1 MTPVMDGL
9 PVSSTRFRGF
19 GNLVRATMAILDPD
33 KCDAGKEIRKVPM
46 RAGWTQITAAVV
58 CAMAVAGAVAPGS
71 AGADPDESPALPGF
85 TPAPSD
91 WSPRM
96 DIWPYSTF
104 TYQVTPEMIGGMS
117 DSCQWFNAQFDP
129 LMGQIDAFN
138 RNLAD
143 HRDVYAGVQSQADA
157 VVANIDRSTGFLG
170 PRLQPL
176 TIRNTPDNFGPYSP
190 IYGGEQLTGVLF
202 QLSRIADSMRK
213 KQPAG
218 FARPHI
224 DSAIGWA
231 NALRNSK
238 ACT

>member
-1 MTPVMDGL
+1 
-9 PVSSTRFRGF
+9 
-19 GNLVRATMAILDPD
+19 
-33 KCDAGKEIRKVPM
+33 
-46 RAGWTQITAAVV
+46 
-58 CAMAVAGAVAPGS
+58 
-71 AGADPDESPALPGF
+71 
-85 TPAPSD
+85 
-91 WSPRM
+91 M

-143 HRDVYAGVQSQADA
+143 HRDVYASVQSQADA
-157 VVANIDRSTGFLG
+157 VVADIDRSTGFLG

-213 KQPAG
+213 NSRPASRVHTSTPRSDG
-218 FARPHI
+218 PTPCGIPRPAPKRRSSKNPQAR
-224 DSAIGWA
+224 GWGRFGGA
-231 NALRNSK
+231 AADRPP
-238 ACT
+238 AADQR

>member
-1 MTPVMDGL
+1 MDGL
-9 PVSSTRFRGF
+9 LVSSTRFRGF
-19 GNLVRATMAILDPD
+19 GVLWRALMAILDRD
-33 KCDAGKEIRKVPM
+33 RRDAWKEVETVPK
-46 RAGWTQITAAVV
+46 RAGWTQIAATVACV
-58 CAMAVAGAVAPGS
+58 MALAGAVAPGS
-71 AGADPDESPALPGF
+71 AVADPDQPPTPPGS
-85 TPAPSD
+85 TPAPSE

-117 DSCQWFNAQFDP
+117 DSCQWFNTQFDP
-129 LMGQIDAFN
+129 LMGRINVFN
-138 RNLAD
+138 STLAD
-143 HRDVYAGVQSQADA
+143 HRDVYASVQSQADA
-157 VVANIDRSTGFLG
+157 VLADVDRSTGFLG

-202 QLSRIADSMRK
+202 QLSRIADSIRK

-218 FARPHI
+218 FTRPHI

-231 NALRNSK
+231 DALRNSR

>member
-1 MTPVMDGL
+1 M
-9 PVSSTRFRGF
+9 RRWW
-19 GNLVRATMAILDPD
+19 
-33 KCDAGKEIRKVPM
+33 AGIA
-46 RAGWTQITAAVV
+46 AGVTAAATATGVL
-58 CAMAVAGAVAPGS
+58 AAPGS
-71 AGADPDESPALPGF
+71 AVADPDQPPALPVF
-85 TPAPSD
+85 TPTPTD
-91 WSPRM
+91 WSPHM
-96 DIWPYSTF
+96 DFWPYNTF

-129 LMGQIDAFN
+129 LLGQINAFN
-138 RNLAD
+138 RSLGA
-143 HRDVYAGVQSQADA
+143 HHDVYAEVQPQADA

-176 TIRNTPDNFGPYSP
+176 TIRNTPDNYGPYSP

-218 FARPHI
+218 FTRPHI
-224 DSAIGWA
+224 DSAAGWGD
-231 NALRNSK
+231 ALRNSG

>member
-1 MTPVMDGL
+1 
-9 PVSSTRFRGF
+9 
-19 GNLVRATMAILDPD
+19 MAILDRD
-33 KCDAGKEIRKVPM
+33 WRDAWKEIRKVSM
-46 RAGWTQITAAVV
+46 RAGWTQIAATIA

-71 AGADPDESPALPGF
+71 AVADPAPPPTLPGF
-85 TPAPSD
+85 TPGPSD

-129 LMGQIDAFN
+129 LIGQINDFN
-138 RNLAD
+138 RTLAD
-143 HRDVYAGVQSQADA
+143 HRDVYPSVRSQAEA
-157 VVANIDRSTGFLG
+157 VVANIDRATGFLG

-218 FARPHI
+218 FTRPHI
-224 DSAIGWA
+224 DSAMGWA
-231 NALRNSK
+231 DALRNSR